1 MIAEMIEPI
10 QRKKE
15 PYKRLAE
22 INRAITTSLDFDR
35 VLDLIVENA
44 AQLVDASAC
53 MLLLADPEQ
62 KMRIRA
68 SLGIDKKLAASFSGD
83 IEEDL
88 IKGLQKLIPPAAA
101 GSMISVPII
110 ANQALN
116 GLLVIG
122 REGVLDDEE
131 EWQLS
136 ALADQAAIALRNARL
151 YEMELSEANRARD
164 ETMEALRAS
173 NAQTNRVLESITD
186 LFYQLDR
193 EWRFI
198 NVNGQTEARLGIPRE
213 QLIGRVFWEVF
224 PQAVDSMLYAR
235 FHHAMERMEP
245 AHFEVPSR
253 IVEGAWFEAHAYPS
267 KSGLTVYLR
276 EITER
281 KRAETTSRLLAS
293 IVESS
298 DDAIISK
305 DLDGIINSWN
315 RGAERV
321 FGYKA
326 HEVIGK
332 PITVLI
338 PPTRNKE
345 EVAILERIRSGRSV
359 DHYETVRRRK
369 DGRLIDISLTISP
382 IRDESGKIVGAS
394 KIARDITDE
403 KRAEQERTRLLERE
417 KLAREE
423 AEAANR
429 LKDEFLATLSHEL
442 RNPLNVVIG
451 YSEIL
456 RRSEDVSN
464 TAFVTRAA
472 DVIRRNALAQSQL
485 VSDLLDLSRLQ
496 MGKLAINRH
505 PISLLTIITDA
516 LETVKTEADTKNI
529 SLKLNASR
537 DPYMVDGDPVR
548 LGQIAWNLLN
558 NAVKF
563 TGAGGEITISLLAE
577 GKGVQLVVQD
587 TGQGIAPEF
596 LPCVFEIF
604 RQGDASSSRRQG
616 GLGIG
621 LALVKQLV
629 ELHGGVVKAD
639 SDGVSR
645 GAKFSVWLP
654 LREIEAGTR
663 VSTTKT
669 VLGALEG
676 QRILVVDDSS
686 ETTDMLGKLLEMD
699 GAKVHTAR
707 GGIEALALAGKSDFD
722 LVISDISM
730 PEMDGYQLL
739 RELRQLPQ
747 MTNVPALALTGFGRL
762 SDIDRAHREGFIKHF
777 TKPLDIDKLL
787 DSVRELTNIQNGS
800 SK

>member
-1 MIAEMIEPI
+1 MIGEMIEPV

-35 VLDLIVENA
+35 VLNLIVENA

-53 MLLLADPEQ
+53 MLLLADSEHR
-62 KMRIRA
+62 MRIRA
-68 SLGIDKKLAASFSGD
+68 SLGIDKHVAASFAGD

-88 IKGLQKLIPPAAA
+88 IESLLRLIPPSVA
-101 GSMISVPII
+101 GSMTSVPII
-110 ANQALN
+110 AKQALN
-116 GLLVIG
+116 GLLVIA
-122 REGVLDDEE
+122 REGALNDEE

-151 YEMELSEANRARD
+151 YEMELADANRERD
-164 ETMEALRAS
+164 ETLEALRAS
-173 NAQTNRVLESITD
+173 NARTSRILESITD

-193 EWRFI
+193 EWRFTD
-198 NVNGQTEARLGIPRE
+198 VNGQTEARLGIPRE

-224 PQAVDSMLYAR
+224 PQSVDGILYKR
-235 FHHAMERMEP
+235 FQRAMDTMEP

-253 IVEGAWFEAHAYPS
+253 IVPGAWFEAHAYPS

-281 KRAETTSRLLAS
+281 KRAERTSRLLAS

-305 DLDGIINSWN
+305 DLNGIISSWN

-326 HEVIGK
+326 DEVIGK
-332 PITVLI
+332 PVTILM
-338 PPTRNKE
+338 PHELYDE
-345 EVAILERIRSGRSV
+345 EDQILASIRSGQSV
-359 DHYETVRRRK
+359 DHYETFRLRK
-369 DGRLIDISLTISP
+369 DGTPIDISLTISP
-382 IRDESGKIVGAS
+382 IRDETGTIIGAS
-394 KIARDITDE
+394 KIARDITEE
-403 KRAEQERTRLLERE
+403 KRAEEERTRLLERE
-417 KLAREE
+417 RLAREE

-456 RRSEDVSN
+456 RRSEEVTNSS
-464 TAFVTRAA
+464 FVNRAA
-472 DVIRRNALAQSQL
+472 EVIRRNALAQSQL

-496 MGKLAINRH
+496 MGKLAINH
-505 PISLLTIITDA
+505 QPVSLLTIITDA
-516 LETVKTEADTKNI
+516 LETVKTEAEARHI
-529 SLKLNASR
+529 GLRLNTNH
-537 DPYMVDGDPVR
+537 DPFMVDGDPVR

-563 TGAGGEITISLLAE
+563 TGPGGEITITLHPA
-577 GKGVQLVVQD
+577 GTGAQFVVED

-621 LALVKQLV
+621 LALVKQLA
-629 ELHGGVVKAD
+629 ELHGGFVRAE
-639 SDGVSR
+639 SDGAGR

-654 LREIEAGTR
+654 LREVEA
-663 VSTTKT
+663 STDTATKNVAT
-669 VLGALEG
+669 GALEG
-676 QRILVVDDSS
+676 TCILVVDDSS
-686 ETTDMLGKLLEMD
+686 ETTDMLSKLLEMD
-699 GAKVHTAR
+699 GAEVHTAR
-707 GGIEALALAGKSDFD
+707 GGTEALAIARKSEFD

-739 RELRQLPQ
+739 QELRQLPQ
-747 MTNVPALALTGFGRL
+747 MANVPALALTGFGRV
-762 SDIDRAHREGFIKHF
+762 SDIDRAHRVGFTKHF

-787 DSVRELTNIQNGS
+787 ITVRELTHRNGVEH
-800 SK
+800 